1 MAFFLAKK
9 QKLGIINVSNRFCR
23 TGRSRTMHEEK
34 YRPFVVAA
42 IVGCILWSVSGG
54 LIHAYLL
61 CPDWEAMGQNA
72 ITALLGGQP
81 LVVLVCTG
89 LVFGLAVEI
98 AKFIGATFRSEGAVL
113 FFPVLAGALIG
124 VLQGLLVVSNLW
136 GFAAD
141 TVFKGDNF
149 RLLTGAACGAIL
161 SYPTVLFGMA
171 VRRRGTPW

>member
-1 MAFFLAKK
+1 
-9 QKLGIINVSNRFCR
+9 
-23 TGRSRTMHEEK
+23 MHEEK

-54 LIHAYLL
+54 SVHANFI

-72 ITALLGGQP
+72 ITALLGWQP
-81 LVVLVCTG
+81 LVALVCTG
-89 LVFGLAVEI
+89 LVFGLSVEV
-98 AKFIGATFRSEGAVL
+98 AKFIGAAFRSEGATL
-113 FFPVLAGALIG
+113 FLPLVAGALIG
-124 VLQGLLVVSNLW
+124 ALQGHLVVSSLW

-149 RLLTGAACGAIL
+149 RLMTGAACGAIL

-171 VRRRGTPW
+171 VRRIGTPW